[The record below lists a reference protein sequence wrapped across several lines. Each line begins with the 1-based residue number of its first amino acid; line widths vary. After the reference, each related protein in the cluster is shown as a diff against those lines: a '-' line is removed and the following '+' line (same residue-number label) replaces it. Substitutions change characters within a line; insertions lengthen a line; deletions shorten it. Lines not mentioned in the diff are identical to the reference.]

1 MLFSFVKY
9 QGTGNDFVLID
20 NREANFPIANHEA
33 IAQLCH
39 RNFGI
44 GADGFI
50 CIESDDSADFYMRY
64 FNADGFEGSL
74 CGNGSR
80 CAIHYAKALGLTT
93 EKVVFAAADGVH
105 HAQFINNEIALEL
118 HDVLQW
124 DHRGEALFLDTGSPH
139 HMVFVDDVDAVDV
152 ARVGQE
158 IAHGA
163 PYSSDGTN
171 VNFVQQLSPD
181 TIKVRTFERGV
192 EAETLSCG
200 TGVTAS
206 ALAMHI
212 SEKST
217 SEKIYIQTRGG
228 KLSVS
233 FSPTQKGYGS
243 IILQG
248 PAAPVFTGNWEI
260 N

>member
-50 CIESDDSADFYMRY
+50 CIESADSADFYMRY

-80 CAIHYAKALGLTT
+80 CAIHYAKTLGLTT
-93 EKVVFAAADGVH
+93 ENVVFAAADGVH

-118 HDVLQW
+118 HDVSQW
-124 DHRGEALFLDTGSPH
+124 ERRENAIFLNTGSPH

-163 PYSSDGTN
+163 PYFSEGTN
-171 VNFVQQLSPD
+171 VNFVQQLSAD
-181 TIKVRTFERGV
+181 KIKVRTYERGV

-200 TGVTAS
+200 TGVTAA
-206 ALAMHI
+206 ALAIHI

-217 SEKIYIQTRGG
+217 LEKIYIQTRGG

-233 FSPTQKGYGS
+233 FSPTQKGYTS

>member
-1 MLFSFVKY
+1 MLFPFVKY

-20 NREANFPIANHEA
+20 NREANFPVANHEA

-50 CIESDDSADFYMRY
+50 CIESDDTTDFYMRY
-64 FNADGFEGSL
+64 FNADGHEGSL

-80 CAIHYAKALGLTT
+80 CAIHFAKTLGLTT
-93 EKVVFAAADGVH
+93 EKVTFRTSDGVH
-105 HAQFINNEIALEL
+105 RAQFINNEIALEL
-118 HDVLQW
+118 HDVLKW
-124 DHRGEALFLDTGSPH
+124 EHRGQALFLDTGSPH

-152 ARVGQE
+152 ATLGQE

-163 PYSSDGTN
+163 PYFSDGTN
-171 VNFVQQLSPD
+171 VNFVQPLSAD
-181 TIKVRTFERGV
+181 AIKVRTYERGV

-200 TGVTAS
+200 TGVTAA
-206 ALAMHI
+206 ALALHI
-212 SEKST
+212 TKKT
-217 SEKIYIQTRGG
+217 SSDKITIQSRGG
-228 KLSVS
+228 TLLVS
-233 FSPTQKGYGS
+233 FSPTQNGYTA
-243 IILQG
+243 ITLQG